1 MSVSEGGG
9 GCSAHNSCTWL
20 YVKLCIRLSFDEA
33 IIKLSCYVSPLIIN
47 NQLHLLLNAI
57 GFSIRLSSI
66 LRGIGIASLRPIFAM
81 SGMISIS
88 TNNQ

>member
-1 MSVSEGGG
+1 VSVSEG

-20 YVKLCIRLSFDEA
+20 YVKLFIRLSFDEA

-47 NQLHLLLNAI
+47 NQLHLLLS
-57 GFSIRLSSI
+57 FSIRLSSI

-81 SGMISIS
+81 RGISVSLYKFIGV
-88 TNNQ
+88 T